1 MCPYSFLYHSIIE
14 KFIIASKYLRLKSIC
29 KITLYKKQE
38 AVSREI
44 GYTFYCFM

>member
-38 AVSREI
+38 AVSHEI
-44 GYTFYCFM
+44 GKNICCT

>member
-29 KITLYKKQE
+29 KINLYKKKE
-38 AVSREI
+38 DVSHEI
-44 GYTFYCFM
+44 GKNICCT